1 MLVSDE
7 DKLSEPSCAVHAWTF
22 FYSAIT
28 MFAFTSSVN
37 LLQSTPVAGDLVLG
51 QRGQQHSQMGGKKAD
66 WENREDKNG
75 RMRINLNV
83 NGSGNVLV

>member
-1 MLVSDE
+1 MCSPRMDI
-7 DKLSEPSCAVHAWTF
+7 

-28 MFAFTSSVN
+28 TFAFTSSVN

-51 QRGQQHSQMGGKKAD
+51 QQGQQQTQMGKKKVD

-75 RMRINLNV
+75 HMRINLNV
-83 NGSGNVLV
+83 NGSANVLV

>member
-1 MLVSDE
+1 MD
-7 DKLSEPSCAVHAWTF
+7 T

-28 MFAFTSSVN
+28 TFAFTSSVN

-51 QRGQQHSQMGGKKAD
+51 QQQTQMGKKKAD
-66 WENREDKNG
+66 WKNREDKNG

-83 NGSGNVLV
+83 NGSANVLV

>member
-1 MLVSDE
+1 MCSPRMDI
-7 DKLSEPSCAVHAWTF
+7 

-28 MFAFTSSVN
+28 TFAFTSSVN

-51 QRGQQHSQMGGKKAD
+51 QQQTQMGKKKAD
-66 WENREDKNG
+66 WKNREDKNG

-83 NGSGNVLV
+83 NGSANVLV

>member
-1 MLVSDE
+1 MDI
-7 DKLSEPSCAVHAWTF
+7 

-28 MFAFTSSVN
+28 TFAFTSSVN

-51 QRGQQHSQMGGKKAD
+51 QQGQQQTQMGKKKVD

-75 RMRINLNV
+75 HMRINLNV
-83 NGSGNVLV
+83 NGSANVLV